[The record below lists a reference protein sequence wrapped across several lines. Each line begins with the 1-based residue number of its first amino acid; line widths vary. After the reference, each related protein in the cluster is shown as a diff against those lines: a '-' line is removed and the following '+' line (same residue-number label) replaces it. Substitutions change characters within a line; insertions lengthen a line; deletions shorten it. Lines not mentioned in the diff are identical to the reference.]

1 MRARWVVPLAMITA
15 LPLGCLDRAERRVEQ
30 IAEATPPPAPGPLD
44 VPPSAREAVS
54 LQEGFAPIVSRV
66 SAAVVNVSSVRFVRP
81 PAPERVPFFSN
92 PFFHEFFGMGGDG
105 RDGRDDRGGQEGQA
119 PGPLVQREQSLG
131 SGVIVSREGHVITN
145 AHVVQG
151 ATQVRVAVP
160 GRQEMKATV
169 VGVDAKTDVAVL
181 KLEGGEFAFAPFGDS
196 DAARVGDFALAIGN
210 PFGIG
215 QTVTQG
221 IISAVGRGNMGIVDY
236 EDFLQTDAAINPG
249 NSGGALINM
258 AGELIG
264 INTAILARGA
274 QGNQGIGFA
283 VPSKLARAVMDQ
295 IVEHGRVIR
304 GALGVAIQDVSPGLA
319 EALGLPPDTRG
330 AVVSDVSAG
339 SAADKAG
346 LRRGDVI
353 VALRGEHLADGR
365 DLRMRIAE
373 TKPGTRVELRVL
385 RDGRSLE
392 LAATLDELPEPK
404 AEAPTPAP
412 TPTGALGIEIA
423 ALSDDLR
430 RRFEI
435 PGDVKGAL
443 VVGLSPGSPAARA
456 GLGPGDVI
464 LEVNRKPLT
473 GPEQLKQEV
482 DATDKRPVLL
492 LAWRE
497 GRTRFVLV
505 ER

>member
-1 MRARWVVPLAMITA
+1 MHARWALPLAVIMA
-15 LPLGCLDRAERRVEQ
+15 LPLGCLDRAEQRPRGELRG
-30 IAEATPPPAPGPLD
+30 EAAAPTPGPLD
-44 VPPSAREAVS
+44 VPPDARQAIS

-66 SAAVVNVSSVRFVRP
+66 SAAVVNISSVRFVRP
-81 PAPERVPFFSN
+81 PTPERTPFFSD
-92 PFFHEFFGMGGDG
+92 PFFRDFFGPEGGAG
-105 RDGRDDRGGQEGQA
+105 REGQPPPA
-119 PGPLVQREQSLG
+119 PRVQREQSLG

-151 ATQVRVAVP
+151 ASQVRVALP
-160 GRQEMKATV
+160 GRPEMKASV

-181 KLEGGEFAFAPFGDS
+181 KLDGGEFAFAAFGDS

-249 NSGGALINM
+249 NSGGALVNM
-258 AGELIG
+258 SGELIG

-274 QGNQGIGFA
+274 HGNQGIGFS
-283 VPSKLARAVMDQ
+283 VPSKLARAVMEQ
-295 IVEHGRVIR
+295 ILEHGRVIR
-304 GALGVAIQDVSPGLA
+304 GALGVAIQDVSPALA

-330 AVVSDVSAG
+330 AVVSDVSEG

-346 LRRGDVI
+346 LRRGDVV
-353 VALRGEHLADGR
+353 VALRGEHLSDGR

-385 RDGRSLE
+385 RDGRSLT
-392 LAATLDELPEPK
+392 LTATLDELPEPQQ
-404 AEAPTPAP
+404 EEPAP
-412 TPTGALGIEIA
+412 APAASGALGIDVA

-435 PGDVKGAL
+435 PGDLKGAV
-443 VVGLSPGSPAARA
+443 VVGLSPDSPAARA
-456 GLGPGDVI
+456 GLGPGDVV
-464 LEVNRKPLT
+464 LEANRKPVT
-473 GPEQLKQEV
+473 SPEQLRQEV
-482 DATDKRPVLL
+482 EATGGRPVLL
-492 LAWRE
+492 LVWRD

>member
-1 MRARWVVPLAMITA
+1 MITA

-30 IAEATPPPAPGPLD
+30 IAEATPPPPAPGPLA
-44 VPPSAREAVS
+44 VPPSARDAVS

-81 PAPERVPFFSN
+81 PSPERVPFFSN
-92 PFFHEFFGMGGDG
+92 PFFREFFGMDGDG
-105 RDGRDDRGGQEGQA
+105 PDERDGRGGQDGQP
-119 PGPLVQREQSLG
+119 PGPRVQREQSLG

-151 ATQVRVAVP
+151 ASQVRVAVP
-160 GRQEMKATV
+160 GRQEMTATV
-169 VGVDAKTDVAVL
+169 VGVDSKTDVAVL
-181 KLEGGEFAFAPFGDS
+181 KLDGGEFAFAPFGDS
-196 DAARVGDFALAIGN
+196 DAVRVGDFALAIGN

-249 NSGGALINM
+249 NSGGALIST

-283 VPSKLARAVMDQ
+283 VPSKLARAVMAQ

-304 GALGVAIQDVSPGLA
+304 GALGVAIQDVTPALA

-330 AVVSDVSAG
+330 AVVSDVSEG
-339 SAADKAG
+339 SAAGRAG

-373 TKPGTRVELRVL
+373 TKPGTPVELRVL

-392 LAATLDELPEPK
+392 LTATLDELPEPK
-404 AEAPTPAP
+404 QEAPTPAP
-412 TPTGALGIEIA
+412 TPSGALGLEIA
-423 ALSDDLR
+423 PLSDDLR

-443 VVGLSPGSPAARA
+443 VVGLSPGGPAARA

-464 LEVNRKPLT
+464 LEANRKPVT

-482 DATDKRPVLL
+482 DAAGNRPVLL

>member
-1 MRARWVVPLAMITA
+1 MIVA
-15 LPLGCLDRAERRVEQ
+15 LPLGCLDRREHGSRSEQ
-30 IAEATPPPAPGPLD
+30 IAEAAPPPAPGPLD

-54 LQEGFAPIVSRV
+54 LQAGFAPIVSRV

-81 PAPERVPFFSN
+81 PTPERIPFFSD
-92 PFFHEFFGMGGDG
+92 PLFREFFGPRQDDGIDGGDG
-105 RDGRDDRGGQEGQA
+105 QPL
-119 PGPLVQREQSLG
+119 PGPRVQREQSVG

-145 AHVVQG
+145 AHVVQD
-151 ATQVRVAVP
+151 ASQVRVALP
-160 GRQEMKATV
+160 GRPEMKAQV
-169 VGVDAKTDVAVL
+169 VGVDARTDVAVL
-181 KLEGGEFAFAPFGDS
+181 KLEGGEFAFTPFGDS
-196 DAARVGDFALAIGN
+196 DAVRVGDFALAIGN

-249 NSGGALINM
+249 NSGGALVNM

-295 IVEHGRVIR
+295 ILEHGRVIR
-304 GALGVAIQDVSPGLA
+304 GALGVAIQDVTPALA

-339 SAADKAG
+339 SAAEKAG
-346 LRRGDVI
+346 LRRGDVV
-353 VALRGEHLADGR
+353 VALRGEHLTDGR

-373 TKPGTRVELRVL
+373 AKPGAKIELRVL
-385 RDGRSLE
+385 RDGRSVE
-392 LAATLDELPEPK
+392 LTATLDELPEPK
-404 AEAPTPAP
+404 PEEPVQAPAS
-412 TPTGALGIEIA
+412 TGALGVEVA

-430 RRFEI
+430 RRFGI
-435 PGDVKGAL
+435 PDDVKGAL
-443 VVGLSPGSPAARA
+443 VVGLGPGSPAARA
-456 GLGPGDVI
+456 GLGPGDVL
-464 LEVNRKPLT
+464 LEVNRKPVAS
-473 GPEQLKQEV
+473 PEQLKQEV
-482 DATDKRPVLL
+482 DATGARPVLL
-492 LAWRE
+492 LAWR
-497 GRTRFVLV
+497 GGQTRFVLV

>member
-1 MRARWVVPLAMITA
+1 MHARWALPLAVITA
-15 LPLGCLDRAERRVEQ
+15 LPLGCLDRSDRSRGEQ

-44 VPPSAREAVS
+44 VPPSARQAVS
-54 LQEGFAPIVSRV
+54 LQVGFAPIVSRV

-81 PAPERVPFFSN
+81 PTPERIPFFSD
-92 PFFHEFFGMGGDG
+92 PLFREFFGPRQGDG
-105 RDGRDDRGGQEGQA
+105 RDEQPL
-119 PGPLVQREQSLG
+119 PGPRVQREQSVG

-145 AHVVQG
+145 AHVVQD
-151 ATQVRVAVP
+151 ASQVRVALP
-160 GRQEMKATV
+160 GRPEMKAEV
-169 VGVDAKTDVAVL
+169 VGVDARTDVAVL
-181 KLEGGEFAFAPFGDS
+181 KLEGGEFAFTPFGDS
-196 DAARVGDFALAIGN
+196 DAVRVGDIALALGN

-249 NSGGALINM
+249 NSGGALVNM
-258 AGELIG
+258 SGELIG

-283 VPSKLARAVMDQ
+283 VPSKLARAVMEQ
-295 IVEHGRVIR
+295 ILEHGRVIR
-304 GALGVAIQDVSPGLA
+304 GALGVAIQDVTPALA

-330 AVVSDVSAG
+330 AVVSDVSEG
-339 SAADKAG
+339 SAAAKAG

-353 VALRGEHLADGR
+353 VALRGEHLDDGR
-365 DLRMRIAE
+365 ELRMRVAE
-373 TKPGTRVELRVL
+373 SKPGAEVGLRVL

-392 LAATLDELPEPK
+392 LTATLDELPEPK
-404 AEAPTPAP
+404 PEEPVQAPAS
-412 TPTGALGIEIA
+412 TGALGIEVA
-423 ALSDDLR
+423 PLSDELR

-435 PGDVKGAL
+435 PADVKGAL
-443 VVGLSPGSPAARA
+443 VVGMGPGSPAARA
-456 GLGPGDVI
+456 GLGPGDVL
-464 LEVNRKPLT
+464 LEANRKPVT
-473 GPEQLKQEV
+473 SPEQLKQEV
-482 DATDKRPVLL
+482 DATGARPVLL
-492 LAWRE
+492 LAWRD

>member
-1 MRARWVVPLAMITA
+1 MITA
-15 LPLGCLDRAERRVEQ
+15 LALGCLDRAERRAEQ
-30 IAEATPPPAPGPLD
+30 IGEAIPPAPGPLD
-44 VPPSAREAVS
+44 VPPSARDAVS

-81 PAPERVPFFSN
+81 PSPERVPFFSN
-92 PFFHEFFGMGGDG
+92 PFFREFFGMNGDG
-105 RDGRDDRGGQEGQA
+105 RGAQDGQP

-131 SGVIVSREGHVITN
+131 SGVIVSRDGHVITN

-151 ATQVRVAVP
+151 AREVRVAVR
-160 GRQEMKATV
+160 GRQEMKATI

-181 KLEGGEFAFAPFGDS
+181 KLDGGEFAFAPFGDS
-196 DAARVGDFALAIGN
+196 DAVRVGDIALAIGN

-249 NSGGALINM
+249 NSGGALVNM

-295 IVEHGRVIR
+295 ITERGRVIR
-304 GALGVAIQDVSPGLA
+304 GALGVAIQDVSPALA
-319 EALGLPPDTRG
+319 EALGLPSDTHG
-330 AVVSDVSAG
+330 AVVSDVSEG

-353 VALRGEHLADGR
+353 VALRGEHLTDGR

-373 TKPGTRVELRVL
+373 TKPGTQVDLRVL
-385 RDGRSLE
+385 RDGRSVE
-392 LAATLDELPEPK
+392 LTATLDELPEPEQ
-404 AEAPTPAP
+404 EAPTPAP

-423 ALSDDLR
+423 PLSDDLR

-435 PGDVKGAL
+435 PADVKGAL

-456 GLGPGDVI
+456 GLVPGDVV
-464 LEVNRKPLT
+464 LEANRKPVAS
-473 GPEQLKQEV
+473 PEQLKQEV
-482 DATDKRPVLL
+482 DATGNRPVLL
-492 LAWRE
+492 LSWRE